1 VPFKSRKQ
9 LLKFG
14 SLVKEGKLK
23 QEVLDHWTKETPDL
37 HSLPERLTP
46 HKITR
51 PWKRPKR

>member
-1 VPFKSRKQ
+1 MPFKSRKQ